1 MIEIALIGPVR
12 AYRDAL
18 AAAIGSHLG
27 LRVVAHGS
35 SFAGAMSQLA
45 PWQPAVMLV
54 DFAVHNLVGVLSS
67 LRQDAS
73 ATRVLGFG
81 IEASRAHS
89 EAVLRAAEVGV
100 VGFIDSDQPIEDLID
115 AVRLV
120 LQGQSPCSP
129 RIAALLL
136 QAMQQRP
143 ALPLVLPHGGDTTVV
158 VIALTPRERMVA
170 EFAARGMTNRQIATR
185 LVVEEST
192 VKSHVHSILG
202 KLGLDDRHQI
212 ATAVPPYDYVERSG
226 AAN

>member
-1 MIEIALIGPVR
+1 MIEIGLIAPVH
-12 AYRDAL
+12 AYRDSL
-18 AAAIGSHLG
+18 AAVIGSNLG

-35 SFAGAMSQLA
+35 SSAEVMLQLA
-45 PWQPAVMLV
+45 GWKPAVMLV

-67 LRQDAS
+67 LRKDAS
-73 ATRVLGFG
+73 AIRVLAFG
-81 IEASRAHS
+81 IETNRTHS
-89 EAVLRAAEVGV
+89 EALVQAAEMGV
-100 VGFIDSDQPIEDLID
+100 VGFIDSDQPVEDLFD

-143 ALPLVLPHGGDTTVV
+143 ALPFGLSHGSDTIVV
-158 VIALTPRERMVA
+158 AIALTPRERMVA

-185 LVVEEST
+185 LMVEEST

-202 KLGLDDRHQI
+202 KLGLVDRHQI
-212 ATAVPPYDYVERSG
+212 AAAVPPYDYDEQAE

>member
-1 MIEIALIGPVR
+1 
-12 AYRDAL
+12 
-18 AAAIGSHLG
+18 
-27 LRVVAHGS
+27 
-35 SFAGAMSQLA
+35 
-45 PWQPAVMLV
+45 
-54 DFAVHNLVGVLSS
+54 
-67 LRQDAS
+67 
-73 ATRVLGFG
+73 
-81 IEASRAHS
+81 
-89 EAVLRAAEVGV
+89 

-143 ALPLVLPHGGDTTVV
+143 ALPLVPPHGGDTTIV

-212 ATAVPPYDYVERSG
+212 AAAVPAYDYVEHAK